1 MCGIIGVFH
10 HSNPGEILKQGL
22 SVMKNRGQ
30 DGCGIATATATNY
43 VVDISALPNVSS
55 KHAIGHLLHS
65 VVSKVHQPLKKKGI
79 LSINCEIYN
88 WKKLKEKYH
97 LQSKNDAEL
106 VLDLIEKQ
114 GVENLKK
121 TLDELD
127 GVYAFAY
134 WYDDEVY
141 IARDLLGI
149 KPVWYSETFAFASE
163 RKALHAM
170 GYMDCEELNPRHILI
185 YDSRKKTIKKQQRS
199 FFSIKESK
207 LSTEKIQAKTKELL
221 DEAIM
226 KRLPDEKFGLLFSG
240 GIDSTFLAHAFKQAG
255 RDFICYTAAL
265 EEEGM
270 GVAQDLI
277 VAQKL
282 AKEMNLTL
290 KVKKLNLTQ
299 VKSYLKT
306 VVPLIED
313 TNVVKVGVALTF
325 YAASELAYKDGV
337 KVMFSGL
344 GSEEIFAGYERHKL
358 SQDINKECLSGLLKI
373 YERDLY
379 RDDVVTMNNK
389 VELRL
394 PFLDKALVKHS
405 LSIPASLKLDGER
418 NKIILRD
425 IAKEKGIPTEYTERK
440 KKAAQYGSKF
450 DRALQRLAKKDGF
463 AKKSEYLKQFY
474 QPPNVKLGVL
484 WSGGKD
490 SAYAAWTMMK
500 QNYEVSCLISLKS
513 KNDDSYM
520 FHTPNIDLVDLQ
532 AEAMQKPL
540 IVQETRGEKEKEL
553 LDLKKAIVRAKKEY
567 AIQGIITGAL
577 YSNYQRERIEKICDE
592 LELKIFSPLW
602 HIDQELEMRNLM
614 KEGFTLLF
622 SSVAAYGLDKSW
634 LGKEITDT
642 DVDKLVTLK
651 EKYKINVAGEGG
663 EFESLILDAPF
674 FTKKLVVKKSESYFD
689 KDGQGRFL
697 VQKAVLVKK

>member
-1 MCGIIGVFH
+1 ME
-10 HSNPGEILKQGL
+10 NEI
-22 SVMKNRGQ
+22 R
-30 DGCGIATATATNY
+30 
-43 VVDISALPNVSS
+43 
-55 KHAIGHLLHS
+55 
-65 VVSKVHQPLKKKGI
+65 
-79 LSINCEIYN
+79 
-88 WKKLKEKYH
+88 
-97 LQSKNDAEL
+97 
-106 VLDLIEKQ
+106 
-114 GVENLKK
+114 
-121 TLDELD
+121 
-127 GVYAFAY
+127 
-134 WYDDEVY
+134 
-141 IARDLLGI
+141 
-149 KPVWYSETFAFASE
+149 
-163 RKALHAM
+163 
-170 GYMDCEELNPRHILI
+170 
-185 YDSRKKTIKKQQRS
+185 
-199 FFSIKESK
+199 
-207 LSTEKIQAKTKELL
+207 
-221 DEAIM
+221 
-226 KRLPDEKFGLLFSG
+226 LFSG
-240 GIDSTFLAHAFKQAG
+240 
-255 RDFICYTAAL
+255 
-265 EEEGM
+265 
-270 GVAQDLI
+270 
-277 VAQKL
+277 
-282 AKEMNLTL
+282 
-290 KVKKLNLTQ
+290 
-299 VKSYLKT
+299 
-306 VVPLIED
+306 
-313 TNVVKVGVALTF
+313 
-325 YAASELAYKDGV
+325 
-337 KVMFSGL
+337 
-344 GSEEIFAGYERHKL
+344 
-358 SQDINKECLSGLLKI
+358 
-373 YERDLY
+373 
-379 RDDVVTMNNK
+379 
-389 VELRL
+389 
-394 PFLDKALVKHS
+394 
-405 LSIPASLKLDGER
+405 
-418 NKIILRD
+418 D

-553 LDLKKAIVRAKKEY
+553 LDLKKAIVKAKKEY
-567 AIQGIITGAL
+567 GIQGIITGAL

-642 DVDKLVTLK
+642 DIDKLVTLK